1 VSTIQTQ
8 STATRRWPGVDDVAE
23 DIRALIDGAE
33 DIVCL
38 AHKDADADSL
48 GSALG
53 FAASLRAM
61 GKRVHPVVPAPH
73 PFLLTYLP
81 GFDRLED
88 APERYDVVFTF
99 DCATVHR
106 FGDKRFLC
114 ESGVPVVN
122 VDHHVS
128 NDGYGTV
135 NLIEPQASASGQVV
149 YRLLTRLGMPID
161 ADVANNLYA
170 ALFTDTGGFRHE
182 NTGEEALR
190 LGADLVHLGADPA
203 FIALKSYKSRPVPML
218 KLEGLAV
225 AALQTELGGRLVWS
239 QVTQEMLEK
248 AGATMVESEGV
259 IDQLQSIDTMKVA
272 VLFKQM
278 SPALTKISVR
288 SRDEID
294 ATALCLPFG
303 GGGHHR
309 AAGAE
314 LNLPL
319 EQARDTVLSLAR
331 TLLGQAS

>member
-1 VSTIQTQ
+1 MSTSQ
-8 STATRRWPGVDDVAE
+8 AVVRNWPGVDDVADQIGE
-23 DIRALIDGAE
+23 LIARSQ

-48 GSALG
+48 GSALA
-53 FAASLRAM
+53 FAASLRRM

-81 GFDRLED
+81 GFDTLE
-88 APERYDVVFTF
+88 AGVETYDCVFTF

-106 FGDKRFLC
+106 FGDKRFLV
-114 ESGVPVVN
+114 EGGDVPVVN

-128 NDGYGTV
+128 NDGYGTI
-135 NLIEPQASASGQVV
+135 NLIEPEASASGQVV
-149 YRLLTRLGMPID
+149 HRLLTRLGMPID

-182 NTGEEALR
+182 NTTEAALR
-190 LGADLVHLGADPA
+190 LGAELVGLGANPA
-203 FIALKSYKSRPVPML
+203 YIALKSYKSRPVPML

-225 AALQTELGGRLVWS
+225 AAMRTELDGRLVWS
-239 QVTQEMLEK
+239 QVTQEMLAT

-259 IDQLQSIDTMKVA
+259 IDQLQSVDTMKIA
-272 VLFKQM
+272 VLFKEM
-278 SPALTKISVR
+278 SPTLTKVSVR
-288 SRDEID
+288 TRDEFD
-294 ATALCLPFG
+294 ATALTIPYG

-314 LNLPL
+314 LPQSLQQS
-319 EQARDTVLSLAR
+319 EETVLALAR
-331 TLLGQAS
+331 SLLGAGG

>member
-1 VSTIQTQ
+1 M
-8 STATRRWPGVDDVAE
+8 TASHAERGTWPGVDDVADE
-23 DIRALIDGAE
+23 IRALIERSD

-53 FAASLRAM
+53 FAAALRAT
-61 GKRVHPVVPAPH
+61 GKRVHPVVPEPH
-73 PFLLTYLP
+73 PFLLEYLP
-81 GFDRLED
+81 GFELLED
-88 APERYDVVFTF
+88 APERYDAVFTF
-99 DCATVHR
+99 DCATVQR

-128 NDGYGTV
+128 NEGYGTV
-135 NLIEPQASASGQVV
+135 NLIEPEASASGQVV
-149 YRLLTRLGMPID
+149 HRLLTTLGLPID

-182 NTGEEALR
+182 NTTEEALR
-190 LGADLVHLGADPA
+190 LGAELVRLGANPSW
-203 FIALKSYKSRPVPML
+203 IALKSYKSRPVQML

-225 AALQTELGGRLVWS
+225 AALQTELDGRLVWS
-239 QVTQEMLEK
+239 QVTQEMLQA
-248 AGATMVESEGV
+248 AGASMVESEGI
-259 IDQLQSIDTMKVA
+259 IDQLQSIDTMKAA
-272 VLFKQM
+272 VLFKEM
-278 SPALTKISVR
+278 SPQLTKISVR

-314 LNLPL
+314 LAMPL
-319 EQARDTVLSLAR
+319 AEARDTVLPLAR
-331 TLLGQAS
+331 SLLGGAS

>member
-1 VSTIQTQ
+1 M
-8 STATRRWPGVDDVAE
+8 STAQTPITPRKWPGVEDVADE
-23 DIRALIDGAE
+23 IRALIERSE
-33 DIVCL
+33 DIICL

-73 PFLLTYLP
+73 PFLLEYLP
-81 GFDRLED
+81 GFDLLED

-128 NDGYGTV
+128 NDGYGSV
-135 NLIEPQASASGQVV
+135 NLIEPWASASGQVV
-149 YRLLTRLGMPID
+149 YRLLTKLQMPID

-182 NTGEEALR
+182 NTTEEALR
-190 LGADLVHLGADPA
+190 LGADLVRFGANA
-203 FIALKSYKSRPVPML
+203 AWIALKSYKSRPVQML
-218 KLEGLAV
+218 KLEGMAV
-225 AALQTELGGRLVWS
+225 AALQTERDGHLVWS
-239 QVTQEMLEK
+239 QVTQEMLQR

-259 IDQLQSIDTMKVA
+259 IDSLQSIDTMKLA
-272 VLFKQM
+272 VLFKEM
-278 SPALTKISVR
+278 GPSLTKISVR

-314 LNLPL
+314 LEMSL
-319 EQARDTVLSLAR
+319 EQAREAVLPLAR
-331 TLLGQAS
+331 RLLGAAS

>member
-1 VSTIQTQ
+1 MSQAAVKQ
-8 STATRRWPGVDDVAE
+8 WPGVDDVAGE
-23 DIRALIDGAE
+23 IRALIERSE

-53 FAASLRAM
+53 FAASLRAI
-61 GKRVHPVVPAPH
+61 GKRVHPVVPAPY
-73 PFLLTYLP
+73 PFLLSYLP
-81 GFDRLED
+81 GFDTLED
-88 APERYDVVFTF
+88 APEKYDCVFTF

-128 NDGYGTV
+128 NEGYGTI
-135 NLIEPQASASGQVV
+135 NLIEPEASASGQVV
-149 YRLLTRLGMPID
+149 HRLLTRLGMPLD

-182 NTGEEALR
+182 NTTEAALR
-190 LGADLVHLGADPA
+190 LGAELVKLGANPA
-203 FIALKSYKSRPVPML
+203 WIALKSYKSRPVPML

-225 AALQTELGGRLVWS
+225 SALRTDLDGRLVWS
-239 QVTQEMLEK
+239 AVTQEMLEK
-248 AGATMVESEGV
+248 SGASMVESEGV
-259 IDQLQSIDTMKVA
+259 IDQLQSVDTMKIA

-278 SPALTKISVR
+278 EPNLTKVSVR
-288 SRDEID
+288 TRDEFD
-294 ATALCLPFG
+294 ATALCLPYG
-303 GGGHHR
+303 GGGHLR

-314 LNLPL
+314 LPLPL
-319 EQARDTVLSLAR
+319 AEAEASVLGLAR
-331 TLLGQAS
+331 SLLGAAS